1 MNKKEAERLEQKRQ
15 EEIMKIRMP
24 KKDVLEQLGVVLQLH
39 GSDQIKVAC
48 DDGQERMCR
57 IPGKLRKRVWMR
69 EGDIVII
76 RLWDFQPSKADII
89 WRYTGVQA
97 EHLRK
102 KGFLENLPV

>member
-1 MNKKEAERLEQKRQ
+1 MNKKEIERREEQKQ
-15 EEIMKIRMP
+15 EEIRKIRIP
-24 KKDVLEQLGVVLQLH
+24 KRDQLEMFGIVLQLH
-39 GSDQIKVAC
+39 GSNQIKIAC

-69 EGDIVII
+69 ERDIVII
-76 RLWDFQPSKADII
+76 KLWDFQPSKADIM

-102 KGFLENLPV
+102 KGFLDKLPL